1 MKPNAGGIRVQGNV
15 ADELNSGLRVGWPR
29 EFDLADL
36 PFRNLPER
44 ERTVVQDVRISRP
57 VLLVLI
63 AFGQEPEFVATVVE
77 PLARGRRKIL
87 PRELRID
94 EEVGMSGEGD
104 LDQAPAVLWHDD
116 QLHPAVRD
124 LLRVPALVVDGL
136 HATSVVFWRIAPAFV

>member
-15 ADELNSGLRVGWPR
+15 ADKLNSGLRIGR
-29 EFDLADL
+29 SCQFNLAGL
-36 PFRNLPER
+36 PFRDLPER

-77 PLARGRRKIL
+77 PLARGRRKIF

-94 EEVGMSGEGD
+94 EEVGMSSEG
-104 LDQAPAVLWHDD
+104 
-116 QLHPAVRD
+116 
-124 LLRVPALVVDGL
+124 
-136 HATSVVFWRIAPAFV
+136 